1 MMGAVTYPSEEVARY
16 VSQNF
21 VPWRIPY
28 DSASKLLRR
37 YNVVW
42 TPSVV
47 FADRK
52 AAEHYRVTGFL
63 PPEIFMAYLSFGRAR
78 VAFGSHNYPEAAELF
93 DAVAR
98 DYPASALAPEAIY
111 FRAVSR
117 RKATDDDSHLDV
129 AASELTEL
137 YPDSDWALR
146 ARPWVD

>member
-1 MMGAVTYPSEEVARY
+1 MGTVTYPSEDVAGY

-21 VPWRIPY
+21 VPWRIPF

-42 TPSVV
+42 TPTVI

-52 AAEHYRVTGFL
+52 ATEHFRVTGYL
-63 PPEIFMAYLSFGRAR
+63 PPEVFMAYLAFGRAR

-98 DYPASALAPEAIY
+98 DFPASSLAPEAIY

-117 RKATDDDSHLDV
+117 RKATDDEAHLDQ
-129 AASELTEL
+129 AAAQLAER
-137 YPDSDWALR
+137 YPESDWSLR
-146 ARPWVD
+146 IRPWVEE